1 MLTDACFR
9 KSNKFSARSGR
20 RHNMALQRSSFRMAR
35 MGSQQTFT
43 SSQSSMTRFG
53 HSNAM
58 TTRQSMVSVSQG
70 ASQGMGLGSVAIG
83 LKWAARGRSKI
94 GSNQK
99 LSFPGPSYSFTWE
112 DFIGDSVLVENN
124 LRLEVNFDPDLLS
137 VIAEAELLEIL
148 GYDLPI
154 PIKMVAYQKDR
165 FHADY
170 QAISKLVSDYNS
182 LVDRLD
188 IPQLLFVKS
197 HLREVE
203 KQMQPG
209 LSRINWTSQGVR
221 DFALGCQQV
230 LRNLVSLVSQMEAV
244 SVEVAQRLTQL
255 EQYNLFLVQ
264 SQEGGTDCLGCK
276 MFFSEM
282 DLKRAESVRQMMKL
296 YGDLGPVLMK
306 LEGLVLQTSTGRA
319 PVMAHSYQCW
329 ESRTFSTFV
338 QFVLRNLM
346 DFEHFLVGNTAYF
359 QVDTLLAVPDVSMRP
374 TTTEVHNIIIHSIRD
389 FLERLKSFPRW
400 MHGTCLEC
408 PQQRL
413 PDSDKTFQFTMF
425 EDLVQVPHICDMVL
439 KLYETVRR
447 LTDEVRKYLL
457 RWKTYR
463 NLWMFD
469 KVVSCEKFASKNPTL
484 LQYDENFSFYSQL
497 INEIDDIGAYHDIHC
512 IRINLVPLM
521 DAIKFHANEWKA
533 GLGRHLSENT
543 HNMVHDFF
551 NQLNVMKRD
560 LQSQIQDL
568 ESFKLVLQT
577 ICTVLSMN
585 VSAELLYN
593 EVMERYK
600 TLRMHNIEVNE
611 ADEALA
617 ATLPEAWKELY
628 VAAMLRSR
636 NLQKTKAK
644 FAITT
649 QDEIYDFLAECNEFV
664 EKFNAEG
671 PGSVGDDLEKGF
683 KLMDEYKIEI
693 DKLLE
698 KKANMQTAERLF
710 DLPLTDYSNFLSTV
724 EDFNHMELIFQLY
737 KVQKAARDGWSKTL
751 WVNLNPVEL
760 VDGMDGFLKEWRKLP
775 KSAKV
780 LEVAKTLEKRMKE
793 FKGCVP
799 LYVELKNEAMRERH
813 WKSLMDKTGEH
824 FDMAADRF
832 TLENMFAMDLAR
844 YTDVALE
851 IIGYAV
857 KELSIEKGVK
867 DISETWTKLT
877 LSVAKHQKGSE
888 DRGYVLSA
896 VDEILQTLDEHT
908 MSLQSMSASQ

>member
-1 MLTDACFR
+1 M
-9 KSNKFSARSGR
+9 
-20 RHNMALQRSSFRMAR
+20 QRSAPRITR

-53 HSNAM
+53 HSNV
-58 TTRQSMVSVSQG
+58 TITRPSMMSVSQG
-70 ASQGMGLGSVAIG
+70 MGIGPVAIG
-83 LKWAARGRSKI
+83 LKWAARGRAKM

-99 LSFPGPSYSFTWE
+99 MTFPGPSYSFTWE

-124 LRLEVNFDPDLLS
+124 LRMEVNFDPELLG
-137 VIAEAELLEIL
+137 VIAEAELFEIL
-148 GYDLPI
+148 GYDLPL
-154 PIKMVAYQKDR
+154 PIKMVAHQKDR

-209 LSRINWTSQGVR
+209 LCRINWTCQGVR
-221 DFALGCQQV
+221 DFAAGCQQV
-230 LRNLVSLVSQMEAV
+230 LRNLVSLVSQMESV

-255 EQYNLFLVQ
+255 EEFNLF
-264 SQEGGTDCLGCK
+264 SARIPDSDSNILGCK
-276 MFFSEM
+276 LFFSEI
-282 DLKRAESVRQMMKL
+282 DIRRTESVRQMMKL

-306 LEGLVLQTSTGRA
+306 LEGLVLQTSSGCA
-319 PVMAHSYQCW
+319 PVMAHSYQFW
-329 ESRTFSTFV
+329 ESKTFSTFV
-338 QFVLRNLM
+338 KFVLRNLM
-346 DFEHFLVGNTAYF
+346 DFERFLVGNTACF
-359 QVDTLLAVPDVSMRP
+359 QVETLLVVPDVSMRP
-374 TTTEVHNIIIHSIRD
+374 TTLEVYNIIIHSIKD

-413 PDSDKTFQFTMF
+413 PDSDKTHQFSMF
-425 EDLVQVPHICDMVL
+425 EDLVQVQQINDMLL
-439 KLYETVRR
+439 KLQDTIRR
-447 LTDEVRKYLL
+447 LTDEVQKYLL
-457 RWKTYR
+457 RWKKYR
-463 NLWMFD
+463 VLWSYD
-469 KVVSCEKFASKNPTL
+469 KVGLCEKFAARNPTL
-484 LQYDENFSFYSQL
+484 LQYDEKFNYYSQQ
-497 INEIDDIGAYHDIHC
+497 ISEIDDTSPYQDIHC

-521 DAIKFHANEWKA
+521 NAVKLHANEWKA
-533 GLGRHLSENT
+533 CLGQHLSENT
-543 HNMVHDFF
+543 HNLLHDFF
-551 NQLNVMKRD
+551 NQLNEMKRD

-585 VSAELLYN
+585 VSAELLSN

-600 TLRMHNIEVNE
+600 TLRAHNIEVNE

-617 ATLPEAWKELY
+617 ATLAEAWKELY
-628 VAAMLRSR
+628 IAAMLRSR

-644 FAITT
+644 FAVTT
-649 QDEIYDFLAECNEFV
+649 QDEIYDFLAECNAFV
-664 EKFNAEG
+664 KKFILEG
-671 PGSVGDDLEKGF
+671 PGSVGDDLDGGF
-683 KLMDEYKIEI
+683 KMMDTYRIEI
-693 DKLLE
+693 DDLQK
-698 KKANMQTAERLF
+698 KKAKMQTAERLF
-710 DLPLTDYSNFLSTV
+710 DLPLTDYSNFLSAV
-724 EDFNHMELIFQLY
+724 DDFNHMELIFQLY
-737 KVQKAARDGWSKTL
+737 KAQKSARDGWSKTL

-760 VDGMDGFLKEWRKLP
+760 VDGMEGFIREWKKLP
-775 KSAKV
+775 KGARQ

-813 WKSLMDKTGEH
+813 WKALMDKTGEH

-857 KELSIEKGVK
+857 KELGIEKGVK
-867 DISETWTKLT
+867 DISDTWTKLT
-877 LSVAKHQKGSE
+877 VTVMKHQMGSE
-888 DRGYVLSA
+888 DRGYVLA
-896 VDEILQTLDEHT
+896 FVDEILQTLDEHT
-908 MSLQSMSASQ
+908 MNLQSMSASQ